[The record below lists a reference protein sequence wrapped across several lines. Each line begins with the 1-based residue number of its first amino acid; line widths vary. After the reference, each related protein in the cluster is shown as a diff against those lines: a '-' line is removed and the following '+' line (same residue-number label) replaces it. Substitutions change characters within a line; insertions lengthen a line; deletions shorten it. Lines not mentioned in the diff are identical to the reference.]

1 MTLEQRQKKL
11 IDQISKA
18 KDENLLMMLEEEM
31 ACYSTASGARG
42 LSPSEIKEL
51 TELASDDTEENIV
64 SEQEYL
70 ERTARWR
77 IK

>member
-1 MTLEQRQKKL
+1 
-11 IDQISKA
+11 
-18 KDENLLMMLEEEM
+18 MLEEEM